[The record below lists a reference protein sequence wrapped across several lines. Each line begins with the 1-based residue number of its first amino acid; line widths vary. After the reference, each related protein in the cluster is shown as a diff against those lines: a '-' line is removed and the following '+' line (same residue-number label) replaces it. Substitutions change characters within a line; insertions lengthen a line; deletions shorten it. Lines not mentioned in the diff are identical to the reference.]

1 MSLRTSWRYHW
12 TSAGAASLQC
22 RSFLFLSQGKR
33 CFHSS
38 YQTSPRPANF
48 TGSPEICSIS
58 NRAAPV
64 PCSVGPVWC
73 MSQTHRSPFRSFEYR
88 WVSCQSSLS
97 WRSVPKIITAS
108 LVARLLWYCS
118 SLQYHNSAQSP
129 CLCLR
134 GSHLALR
141 VFLLR
146 IYSLS
151 SLCHCQ
157 VAIWNLAVAVQQSA
171 PQGIERPCSLKNYG
185 LLRLNLRCLSGSRY
199 YLVISWAK

>member
-1 MSLRTSWRYHW
+1 MSHQTSWRYHW
-12 TSAGAASLQC
+12 TDAGVASLQY

-38 YQTSPRPANF
+38 YRTSPRPANF
-48 TGSPEICSIS
+48 TGSPGICSIS
-58 NRAAPV
+58 NRVAPV

-73 MSQTHRSPFRSFEYR
+73 MSQTHRSPFRSFMYR

-97 WRSVPKIITAS
+97 WSSFPNFITGQV
-108 LVARLLWYCS
+108 LRLLCCCS
-118 SLQYHNSAQSP
+118 SLQCHNSARLP

-151 SLCHCQ
+151 SLCHYQ
-157 VAIWNLAVAVQQSA
+157 AASWILARVVQQSV